1 MCTRALTHTHT
12 HTHYFFGVLQSN
24 KASGT
29 QEHKNWD
36 NPNIILN
43 SFFRHL
49 SKTTTI
55 FEVYITFPYKYNHI
69 LIIHLHDVDFWISLC
84 K

>member
-1 MCTRALTHTHT
+1 MCTRALTNTHT
-12 HTHYFFGVLQSN
+12 HCSFGVLQSN

-69 LIIHLHDVDFWISLC
+69 LIIHLHDVDFWISLR